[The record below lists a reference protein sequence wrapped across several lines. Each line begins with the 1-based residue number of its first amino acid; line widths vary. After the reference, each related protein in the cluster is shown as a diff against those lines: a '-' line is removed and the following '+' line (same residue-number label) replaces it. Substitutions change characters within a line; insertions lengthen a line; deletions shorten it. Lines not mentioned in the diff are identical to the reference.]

1 MFCAGLLVK
10 KTGTTWKYLAV
21 KDNFLLNTTNYVF
34 ALQVNVFHFLL
45 IFVLPNKEFQTLA

>member
-34 ALQVNVFHFLL
+34 ALQVNCFISF
-45 IFVLPNKEFQTLA
+45 